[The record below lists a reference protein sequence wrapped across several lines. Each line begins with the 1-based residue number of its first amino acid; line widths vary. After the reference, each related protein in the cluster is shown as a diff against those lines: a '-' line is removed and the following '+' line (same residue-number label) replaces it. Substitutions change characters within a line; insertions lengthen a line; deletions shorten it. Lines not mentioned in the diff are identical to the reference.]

1 MCSRVEEISTD
12 MAFCSSTVSIDKVIN
27 PMDLVLDP
35 SLVKW
40 KNPKNKDSHYYYQ
53 KLWLNTKGD
62 KKYLVFETP
71 LFYSKHGLMKSMNN
85 SDQLFVQLSE
95 AQRTS
100 LSVIEQFMRTNAKFT
115 DELET
120 VWKKHL
126 EENPQ
131 MGLIEKFRP
140 IYPSNSLYMKLHED
154 FEAFDS
160 NYSMIDKADLKAG
173 YYRALFHVSGL
184 QYGEF
189 NPSKAYLCAL
199 SIKVLQVVYVERKS
213 GICYLDPI
221 PFTYPDLTTEHESQN
236 VVDSVSMKGDLTKD
250 DQMKKKKRQKLKK
263 KRPVDLDEDG
273 DESMMDSDDTLDA
286 DSVKGVVDVRVEKKR
301 KKFALK

>member
-1 MCSRVEEISTD
+1 
-12 MAFCSSTVSIDKVIN
+12 MAFCQSTVPIEKVIN

-53 KLWLNTKGD
+53 KLWLNTNGD

-71 LFYSKHGLMKSMNN
+71 QFYSKHGLMKSMNN

-100 LSVIEQFMRTNAKFT
+100 LSLIEQFMRTNAKFT
-115 DELET
+115 DELEKT
-120 VWKKHL
+120 WKKEL
-126 EENPQ
+126 EFNPK
-131 MGLIEKFRP
+131 LSILEKFRP

-160 NYSMIDKADLKAG
+160 NYSMIDREELKAG

-189 NPSKAYLCAL
+189 NPSKPYLCAL
-199 SIKVLQVVYVERKS
+199 AIKVLQVVYVERKA
-213 GICYLDPI
+213 GVCYLDPI
-221 PFTYPDLTTEHESQN
+221 PFVYPELTTEHAFQN
-236 VVDSVSMKGDLTKD
+236 VVDSAVSTKDDLTKD
-250 DQMKKKKRQKLKK
+250 IQMKKKKRQKLKK
-263 KRPVDLDEDG
+263 KRQVDLDEDG

-301 KKFALK
+301 KKLALK